1 MLHERLKDET
11 YLERGK
17 TTIEGIVE
25 RILMNEFEYK
35 TKRQFDIYDDQ
46 RLAETYYCAG
56 LEDKMPIFCDDCII
70 ITQ

>member
-17 TTIEGIVE
+17 NTIEGIVE
-25 RILMNEFEYK
+25 RILMNEYDYK
-35 TKRQFDIYDDQ
+35 PKRQFDIYDDQ